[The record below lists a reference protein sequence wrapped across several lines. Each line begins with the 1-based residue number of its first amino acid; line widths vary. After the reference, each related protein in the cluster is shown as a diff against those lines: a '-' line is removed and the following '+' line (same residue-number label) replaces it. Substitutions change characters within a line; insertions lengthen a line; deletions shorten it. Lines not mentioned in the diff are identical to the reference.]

1 MTPPRRGSLTARLPQ
16 QLPTEEFTTLVHA
29 RGARIKRIVSLGHV
43 TEPGRWYDQ
52 DWNEWVVVIAGAARL
67 RFEGEDAPIA
77 VRADDWIDIPAH
89 RRHRFEWTDPIVRTA
104 WLAVHYA

>member
-29 RGARIKRIVSLGHV
+29 RGARIERIVSLGHV

-52 DWNEWVVVIAGAARL
+52 D
-67 RFEGEDAPIA
+67 
-77 VRADDWIDIPAH
+77 
-89 RRHRFEWTDPIVRTA
+89 
-104 WLAVHYA
+104 